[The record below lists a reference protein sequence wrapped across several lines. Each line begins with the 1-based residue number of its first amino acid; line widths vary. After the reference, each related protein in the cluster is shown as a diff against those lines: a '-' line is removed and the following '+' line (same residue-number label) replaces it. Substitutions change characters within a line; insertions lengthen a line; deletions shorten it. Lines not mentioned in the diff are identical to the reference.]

1 MGKQQPVL
9 TKSFFS
15 SRREKLLEQIPINSV
30 VFVVSADQLP
40 RNGDQSFPYRQSSD
54 LFYLTG
60 INQEQTILVLN
71 PNHPKESL
79 REVLFIRKSSPELEK
94 WQGHKLTKDEA
105 REISG
110 VKTVFWYD
118 QFEDFLPEF
127 MYYVDNVFVG
137 TNDNLGYKRFYNDAE
152 LRFIERLRF
161 LYPLH
166 NFQRLGRMLTNMRL
180 IKTKEELEII
190 KYAIWLTGKAFERVL
205 HFIKPGVM
213 EYQIEAEIIHEFLRH
228 NVRNV
233 AYQSIIASGKN
244 ACVLHYINNNS
255 VCKEGDLV
263 LMDFGAEYLNYAA
276 DLTRTVP
283 VSGKFTDFQKDVYQ
297 AVLDVQRTMI
307 AKYVKPGTTIEVLNN
322 KTRKLM
328 GEKLVELGLLE
339 KSVLSEPQEV
349 FEQKVKKYFPH
360 GLSHFMGLDVHDV
373 GTKNTVLQPGM
384 IITVEPGIYIDDM
397 ELGIRLENDV
407 LITEDGNVD
416 LMADIPIEADE
427 IESIMNG
434 AF

>member
-1 MGKQQPVL
+1 MKQPQL
-9 TKSFFS
+9 KKEFFL
-15 SRREKLLEQIPINSV
+15 SRREELLRQIPVNSV

-71 PNHPKESL
+71 PDHPKDSL
-79 REVLFIRKSSPELEK
+79 REVLFIRRSSPELEK
-94 WQGHKLTKDEA
+94 WQGHKLTKEEA

-110 VKTVFWYD
+110 IQTVYWYD

-127 MYYVDNVFVG
+127 MYYVENVFVG
-137 TNDNLGYKRFYNDAE
+137 TNANLGYKRFYNDAE

-166 NFQRLGRMLTNMRL
+166 TYRRLGQVLTQMRL
-180 IKTKEELEII
+180 IKTPEELEAI

-205 HFIKPGVM
+205 RFIKPGVM
-213 EYQIEAEIIHEFLRH
+213 EYQIEAEILHEFVS
-228 NVRNV
+228 NGVKNV
-233 AYQSIIASGKN
+233 AYQSIIASGAN
-244 ACVLHYINNNS
+244 ACVLHYIYNNG
-255 VCKEGDLV
+255 VCKGGDMV
-263 LMDFGAEYLNYAA
+263 LMDFGAEYLNYSA

-283 VSGKFTDFQKDVYQ
+283 VNGKFTDFQRDVYQ
-297 AVLDVQRTMI
+297 AVLFVQRKMI
-307 AKYVKPGTTIEVLNN
+307 QDYIKPGTTINELNAI
-322 KTRKLM
+322 TRRLV

-339 KSVLSEPQEV
+339 KSVLNEPDEV
-349 FEQKVKKYFPH
+349 FEQNVKKYFPH

-373 GTKNTVLQPGM
+373 GTKDTKLQPGM
-384 IITVEPGIYIDDM
+384 VITVEPGIYIDKLG
-397 ELGIRLENDV
+397 LGIRLENDV